1 MDAIFDFK
9 ECAPFLNAFVGG
21 DSDLPAIL
29 LGIVGAH
36 LTILISVAV
45 AIFSE
50 EKDYEVLDRNVILD
64 HVIKA
69 KHLILYLLLS
79 SIPLT
84 FWGIS
89 LNPTR
94 LIELLL
100 WIIGLMCIVR
110 ILVRSYH
117 WMKGNK
123 FGLRFAYLRSLDD
136 HKDIEE
142 AWRSVWQ
149 SEKINYQNEQEFF
162 DIFKTTVNK
171 LMASNDR

>member
-1 MDAIFDFK
+1 MDAIIDVNQCSLYLK
-9 ECAPFLNAFVGG
+9 AVV
-21 DSDLPAIL
+21 DSSSDLPAIL

-50 EKDYEVLDRNVILD
+50 EKDYEILDRNVILD

-69 KHLILYLLLS
+69 KHILLYLLLS
-79 SIPLT
+79 TLPLT
-84 FWGIS
+84 FWSCS
-89 LNPTR
+89 LTLTR
-94 LIELLL
+94 FIELLL
-100 WIIGLMCIVR
+100 WFIGLMCIVG

-117 WMKGNK
+117 WMKGNRFK
-123 FGLRFAYLRSLDD
+123 LRFDYLRSLDD

-162 DIFKTTVNK
+162 DIFKATVNN